1 MAHQEI
7 TSFDDIIDSRDVIA
21 RIEELEGYRDDA
33 AETEDADA
41 KFTDAAG
48 ATHNETP
55 DWNEEAAEE
64 LRLLKEFASEG
75 ENCADWEHGET
86 MVRDS
91 YFETY
96 AQELAEDCG
105 MLDKANSWPL
115 NCIDWEQA
123 ARELKYDYT
132 SADFNGVTYWG
143 RS

>member
-33 AETEDADA
+33 ASAEDVSMT
-41 KFTDAAG
+41 FIDAAG
-48 ATHNETP
+48 ATHNWTP
-55 DWNEEAAEE
+55 DWTVEAAEE
-64 LRLLKEFASEG
+64 LRILKEFASEG
-75 ENCADWEHGET
+75 EGFADWEHGET